1 MDITLSV
8 NNREDVMVLPVT
20 PSSFTISKPQGGN
33 VFETVSQ
40 GELQLIGQPKLKGL
54 TIEAFFPIKGHD
66 YSYLHN
72 RDMWGWEYVDKIDDW
87 IDKKLP
93 VRVVISDTPINMAV
107 ASNDFEYTI
116 KTDGDLWYK
125 LQLKEFNLLNC
136 SVLHAE
142 KEEEIDMEALKALQE
157 QVEYLISVIK
167 ELNDPFIYN
176 YIDENMPE
184 WARESVQAA
193 VDANVLVGDK
203 DNGWGLTY
211 EDLKHITWMHRA
223 GVF

>member
-1 MDITLSV
+1 M
-8 NNREDVMVLPVT
+8 
-20 PSSFTISKPQGGN
+20 
-33 VFETVSQ
+33 
-40 GELQLIGQPKLKGL
+40 
-54 TIEAFFPIKGHD
+54 
-66 YSYLHN
+66 
-72 RDMWGWEYVDKIDDW
+72 
-87 IDKKLP
+87 
-93 VRVVISDTPINMAV
+93 VISDTPINMAV
-107 ASNDFEYTI
+107 AINDFEYTI

>member
-107 ASNDFEYTI
+107 AINDFEYTI

-167 ELNDPFIYN
+167 N
-176 YIDENMPE
+176 
-184 WARESVQAA
+184 
-193 VDANVLVGDK
+193 
-203 DNGWGLTY
+203 
-211 EDLKHITWMHRA
+211 
-223 GVF
+223 